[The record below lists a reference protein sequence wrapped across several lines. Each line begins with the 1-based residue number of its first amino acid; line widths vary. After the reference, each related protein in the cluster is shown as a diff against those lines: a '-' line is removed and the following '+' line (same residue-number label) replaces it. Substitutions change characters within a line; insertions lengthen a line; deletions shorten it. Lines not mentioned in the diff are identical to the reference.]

1 MTDMLRPILEMS
13 VLIPGV
19 LLSYLP
25 VSQSLR
31 QPRGHFI
38 GWILPL
44 LLGLSAL
51 GGWGCYRLRLST
63 VAAMAVLIPILTG
76 VYVKTLRVSLWKTG
90 SIALSICAAF
100 SCINSFSR
108 GINAILVAGLPG
120 DPWFCPAAGVMY
132 MLLCW
137 LFVLMAWY
145 PATHSVQALIQDDN
159 FARTWYVFWILP
171 TVFIGLNL
179 FMVPRYPDTL
189 YTGRVLQVYLVLS
202 LTLLTLLVLFY
213 ALFFMMANGLN
224 RNAQLERENHFLS
237 MQRARY
243 DSLRTSIDGARQ
255 ARHDLRHHFNR
266 LFAMA
271 EEGKLDETRE
281 YLCTV
286 SSRIPNLEVRLCDN
300 GAVDSVLGHYCALAK
315 RESIP
320 FCTQIDLPEK
330 LPVDEMDM
338 CLVLSNLLENALEAS
353 LRASGGNR
361 QISVEAYMHS
371 DRLVLIQVS
380 NSYEG
385 EIREKQSVFQSSK
398 RKGNGVG
405 IQSVRRIAQKNGGG
419 STFAYDGSTFT
430 AKVMLRGGGPVPPP

>member
-25 VSQSLR
+25 VSQALK
-31 QPRGHFI
+31 QPRGRFI
-38 GWILPL
+38 GWMLPL
-44 LLGLSAL
+44 LLVLSAL
-51 GGWGCYRLRLST
+51 GGFVCFRLCLST
-63 VAAMAVLIPILTG
+63 APAMAVLVPILMV
-76 VYVKTLRVSLWKTG
+76 VYVRTLHVSLWKTG
-90 SIALSICAAF
+90 SISLSICAVF

-108 GINAILVAGLPG
+108 GINAILVAGSPG
-120 DPWFCPAAGVMY
+120 DPWFCPAAGMMY

-179 FMVPRYPDTL
+179 FMVPRYPGTL

-213 ALFFMMANGLN
+213 ALFFMMASGLN

-243 DSLRTSIDGARQ
+243 DSLRASIDEARQ

-266 LFAMA
+266 LSAMA
-271 EEGKLDETRE
+271 EEGKLDKIRE
-281 YLCTV
+281 YLDTV

-300 GAVDSVLGHYCALAK
+300 GAVDSVLGHYCALAR

-320 FCTQIDLPEK
+320 FSTQIDLPEK

-419 STFAYDGSTFT
+419 STFTYNGSTFT
-430 AKVMLRGGGPVPPP
+430 AKVMLRGGGPVSPP

>member
-31 QPRGHFI
+31 QPRGRFI

-63 VAAMAVLIPILTG
+63 VVAMAVLIPILTG

-224 RNAQLERENHFLS
+224 RNAQLERE
-237 MQRARY
+237 
-243 DSLRTSIDGARQ
+243 
-255 ARHDLRHHFNR
+255 
-266 LFAMA
+266 
-271 EEGKLDETRE
+271 
-281 YLCTV
+281 
-286 SSRIPNLEVRLCDN
+286 
-300 GAVDSVLGHYCALAK
+300 
-315 RESIP
+315 SIP

-338 CLVLSNLLENALEAS
+338 CPVLSNLPENALEAS

-361 QISVEAYMHS
+361 RISVEAYMHS

-430 AKVMLRGGGPVPPP
+430 AKVMLRGGGSVPPP